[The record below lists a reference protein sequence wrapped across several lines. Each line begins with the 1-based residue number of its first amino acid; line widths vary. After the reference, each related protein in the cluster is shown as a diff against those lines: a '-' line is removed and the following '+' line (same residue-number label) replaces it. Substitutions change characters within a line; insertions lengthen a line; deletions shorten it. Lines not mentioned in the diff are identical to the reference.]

1 MPGLS
6 FAQTIRPLFRDK
18 DIAEMQDVAN
28 FDLSKYEDVRKWA
41 ADIYERLSDGSM
53 PCDGA
58 WPKENVAKFKQ
69 WMEEGLAP

>member
-1 MPGLS
+1 MSSLS
-6 FAQTIRPLFRDK
+6 FAQSIRPLFRDK
-18 DIAEMQDVAN
+18 DITEMRDVAN

-69 WMEEGLAP
+69 WMDEGLAP